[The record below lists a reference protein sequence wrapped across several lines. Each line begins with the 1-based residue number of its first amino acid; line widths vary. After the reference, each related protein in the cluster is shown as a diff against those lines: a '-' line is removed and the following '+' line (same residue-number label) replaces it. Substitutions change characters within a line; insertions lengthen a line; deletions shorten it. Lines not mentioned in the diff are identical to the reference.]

1 MKVKVEEALWQLVAH
16 GLATGDGIAGLRVLL
31 TPEHKRAGKRRSFR
45 VLSGGRSPERAM
57 PVGRWSLWR
66 RPARG
71 EAQESASLEQK
82 ARQLLRRY
90 GIVFRDLLARE
101 NNLPPWRT
109 LLQLYRRWEA
119 RGEIRGGRFVDG
131 FVGEQFAL
139 PDAVEQ
145 LRARRRGPKQ
155 EEPVIVA
162 AADPLNLAGILSPGA
177 RVSPY
182 SNQVIAY
189 HKGVPIE
196 TGALGAVLSRIQ
208 HMALQQ
214 KN

>member
-1 MKVKVEEALWQLVAH
+1 
-16 GLATGDGIAGLRVLL
+16 
-31 TPEHKRAGKRRSFR
+31 
-45 VLSGGRSPERAM
+45 M

-66 RPARG
+66 RAARG

-145 LRARRRGPKQ
+145 LRARRRGPKK

-162 AADPLNLAGILSPGA
+162 AGDPPNLAGILSPGA

-208 HMALQQ
+208 HMALQLR
-214 KN
+214 

>member
-1 MKVKVEEALWQLVAH
+1 LKVKVEEALWQLVAQ
-16 GLATGDGIAGLRVLL
+16 GFATGDGIAGLRVLL
-31 TPEHKRAGKRRSFR
+31 TPEHKRAGKRRGLR

-71 EAQESASLEQK
+71 AGPEGASVEPK

-90 GIVFRDLLARE
+90 GVVFRDLLARE

-109 LLQLYRRWEA
+109 LLQVYRRWEA
-119 RGEIRGGRFVDG
+119 RGEIRGGRFVHG

-139 PDAVEQ
+139 PEALEA
-145 LRARRRGPKQ
+145 LRAGRRAPKL
-155 EEPVIVA
+155 EKPVIVA
-162 AADPLNLAGILSPGA
+162 AADPLNLVGILSPGA

-189 HKGVPIE
+189 HRGVPIE
-196 TGALGAVLSRIQ
+196 IGALGAVLSRIQ
-208 HMALQQ
+208 QVAQPRH
-214 KN
+214 